1 MLLLLVLHS
10 VSFLATSVFISI
22 WLDKQSGHMKKC
34 CTHTF
39 SVMFTVSLLTQ
50 DFPLQDF
57 FFFFWNTMS
66 IIHWHCAWLS
76 VWCITVSHSTGHA
89 NQHNLLSTC
98 APFLQQRRTGCE
110 TWTWWHWH
118 CDIDT
123 PMTISLHSSSVIDS
137 YFNIST
143 AILLLSYCHSS
154 WTVMVFSYEYDTW

>member
-1 MLLLLVLHS
+1 MLVFLQLLSSSPSDWISSLVTWKSVALTLS
-10 VSFLATSVFISI
+10 VSCSQCHCWHKI
-22 WLDKQSGHMKKC
+22 
-34 CTHTF
+34 
-39 SVMFTVSLLTQ
+39 
-50 DFPLQDF
+50 FPFRIF
-57 FFFFWNTMS
+57 FFFFGNTMWLVSMS

-98 APFLQQRRTGCE
+98 APFLLQRRTGCE

-123 PMTISLHSSSVIDS
+123 PMTMSLHSSSVIDS